1 MPKRILIAEDEP
13 SVRSA
18 IRTYLETRGQFEVFE
33 AIDGNQAIHKAQ
45 SLRPDLVV
53 LDLSMPIANGVEVA
67 AALHIRMPQ
76 TPIVVFTMY
85 EGVLGKPLA
94 KILGVAAIVAK
105 SEGVGTLLG
114 RIEALLEAD
123 DALRRRN

>member
-18 IRTYLETRGQFEVFE
+18 IRNYLETRGPFEVFE
-33 AIDGNQAIHKAQ
+33 AVDGNQAIHKAQ
-45 SLRPDLVV
+45 SLHPDLVV
-53 LDLSMPIANGVEVA
+53 LDLSMPIANGFEVA
-67 AALHIRMPQ
+67 AVLHVSMPR
-76 TPIVVFTMY
+76 TPVVVFTMY
-85 EGVLGKPLA
+85 DAVLGKPLA
-94 KILGVAAIVAK
+94 KVLGIAAIVAK
-105 SEGVGTLLG
+105 SEGVGKLFG